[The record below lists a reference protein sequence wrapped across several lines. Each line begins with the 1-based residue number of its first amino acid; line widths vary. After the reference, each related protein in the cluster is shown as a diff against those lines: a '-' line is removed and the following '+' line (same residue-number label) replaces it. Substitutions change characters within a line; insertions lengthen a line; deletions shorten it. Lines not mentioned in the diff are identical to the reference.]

1 MFSFFSS
8 EPPKVTEKM
17 LIDAKIPLIHKEEIS
32 IEKKLICV
40 TGSGKFYKGTYNNT
54 PVSVKAVDI
63 IKDDTI
69 TTEFIYWNA
78 YKNNDKILKLYGVY
92 LTNKIGYIIL
102 EDFVIT
108 MEDALKNNKN
118 VSFPNKLS
126 LASQTFDI
134 LYIFQKENKKILD
147 FRPKVL
153 GLTQNGCLK
162 LLDFGKLI
170 NPEKLLNY
178 KEILKEKIKYEPPES
193 INNTNNVDD
202 ISYDI
207 WSYGC
212 ILLDIFAE
220 ESKICNYNINNI
232 DNFKNLVIN
241 GQFPDYSKENFHPI
255 LKNLL
260 MKCLDRNV
268 EKRVKYRELD
278 SEIKSFVEHFLSNDV
293 DITKISVDDN
303 KNISERLGPYHFF
316 VVNNEPKINFKL
328 NDINNNLLEKSSVC
342 QKSINEIFETEKKTF
357 NSNIDIMIKTLK
369 EDAILKQKIIL
380 KIKEELS
387 SQIGELKQLLIFA
400 IGDITTSQ
408 KIILDMKKNIMFLFA
423 SNDFLNENEDP
434 VFLKLEEEKS
444 KIMQLL
450 IKYSKDELFDRITLH
465 FDKAKKLIDFYK
477 ELCTQKETLMT
488 EIMELIVNHKKKYI
502 DSNELKIFLPKLG
515 INVRDLGDEY
525 IGNNVK
531 DYYKEFI
538 CKPYDNSNVIN
549 VFDLFN
555 KQYFQYTLDSIY
567 VFSNSFSFYDIK
579 KKKLYITGG
588 YNNEENTGI
597 DIAYEISFDN
607 YNKFDNNVHELDV
620 KVKEITRMKFT
631 HFSHSMIKFEDNYL
645 IVAGGDNVECEIY
658 DIENNIWSNL
668 PQLPFICN
676 NSILSVFQR
685 TIFLFNDDKILRI
698 NIINLTKN
706 EKKEIINVQENN
718 WEVVEFIFNVQLE
731 NENNQFL
738 FRNKMGSYCDY
749 NNGTI
754 YLFGGNDGQNNHNQ
768 IYKMELLDSF
778 EVPDEKNKHAKK
790 IKKVLKKNFLVEVDK
805 KELNFSSSFN
815 NNIISLQNNYLLMI
829 DNKNNAI
836 EFNLMNR
843 ECFIYDK

>member
-32 IEKKLICV
+32 IEKKLICT

-102 EDFVIT
+102 EDFVFT
-108 MEDALKNNKN
+108 MEDALKNSKN
-118 VSFPNKLS
+118 VSFQNKLS
-126 LASQTFDI
+126 LANQAFEI

-147 FRPKVL
+147 FRPKIL
-153 GLTQNGCLK
+153 GITQSGALK

-178 KEILKEKIKYEPPES
+178 KEIMKDKIKYEPPES
-193 INNTNNVDD
+193 VNNNTIDD

-207 WSYGC
+207 WSFGC
-212 ILLDIFAE
+212 ILLDIFSE
-220 ESKICNYNINNI
+220 ESKVYSYNINNI
-232 DNFKNLVIN
+232 DNFKNLLIN

-260 MKCLDRNV
+260 MKCLDRNI
-268 EKRVKYRELD
+268 EKRVKYKELD
-278 SEIKSFVEHFLSNDV
+278 SELKSFVEYFLSNDV
-293 DITKISVDDN
+293 DITKINVDDN
-303 KNISERLGPYHFF
+303 KNISERLSPYYNF

-328 NDINNNLLEKSSVC
+328 DDINNNLLEKSSVC
-342 QKSINEIFETEKKTF
+342 QKTINEIFETEKKTF

-369 EDAILKQKIIL
+369 EDATLKQKIIL

-387 SQIGELKQLLIFA
+387 KLIGELKQLLIFA

-423 SNDFLNENEDP
+423 SNDFLNEKEDP

-450 IKYSKDELFDRITLH
+450 IKYSKEELFDRITLH

-488 EIMELIVNHKKKYI
+488 EIMELIINHKKKYI
-502 DSNELKIFLPKLG
+502 DTNELKIFLPKLG

-538 CKPYDNSNVIN
+538 CRPYENSNVIN

-555 KQYFQYTLDSIY
+555 KLYFQYTLDALY
-567 VFSNSFSFYDIK
+567 VFPNSYSFYDIK
-579 KKKLYITGG
+579 KRKLYITGG

-597 DIAYEISFDN
+597 DIAYEVSFDN
-607 YNKFDNNVHELDV
+607 YNKFDNNVNELDV
-620 KVKEITRMKFT
+620 KVKEIKKMKFT
-631 HFSHSMIKFEDNYL
+631 HFSHSMIKFEENYL
-645 IVAGGDNVECEIY
+645 IVAGGDNIECEIY
-658 DIENNIWSNL
+658 DIENNIWSSL

-676 NSILSVFQR
+676 NSILSIFQR
-685 TIFLFNDDKILRI
+685 IIFLFNDDKILKM
-698 NIINLTKN
+698 NLNNLYKN
-706 EKKEIINVQENN
+706 EKNEIVTTQENN
-718 WEVVEFIFNVQLE
+718 WELVEFIFNIQLE

-738 FRNKMGSYCDY
+738 FRNKMGSYCDL
-749 NNGTI
+749 NNGII
-754 YLFGGNDGQNNHNQ
+754 YLLGGNDGQNNHNQ
-768 IYKMELLDSF
+768 MYKMELLDCF

-790 IKKVLKKNFLVEVDK
+790 IKKVFEKN
-805 KELNFSSSFN
+805 ELLFSSSFN
-815 NNIISLQNNYLLMI
+815 NNIICLQNNYLLMI

-836 EFNLMNR
+836 EFNLINH